1 MRVRSDLFVS
11 ALVRRVFSAG
21 GFAAVTKKG
30 IEEAGAIYVRQRFRD
45 GSETLYGP
53 APQAL
58 VIDEDRD
65 SRLFEIR
72 LARGEPQAIDTLL
85 ERERRFD
92 SDFWV
97 LEVELD
103 DLGTLLPMAA
113 A

>member
-1 MRVRSDLFVS
+1 MRVRSDLFVA

-21 GFAAVTKKG
+21 GFAAVEKNG
-30 IEEAGAIYVRQRFRD
+30 VAEAGAIFVRQRFRD

-58 VIDEDRD
+58 MAEEDRD

-72 LARGEPQAIDTLL
+72 LARGEGQAIDALL

-103 DLGTLLPMAA
+103 EIGDLLPLAA

>member
-1 MRVRSDLFVS
+1 MRVRSDLFVA

-21 GFAAVTKKG
+21 GFAA
-30 IEEAGAIYVRQRFRD
+30 IEKTGVAEAGAIFVRQRFRD

-58 VIDEDRD
+58 MAEEDRD

-72 LARGEPQAIDTLL
+72 LARGEAPAIDALL

-97 LEVELD
+97 LEIELD
-103 DLGTLLPMAA
+103 EIGDLLPLASA
-113 A
+113 

>member
-11 ALVRRVFSAG
+11 SLVRRVFSAG

-30 IEEAGAIYVRQRFRD
+30 VDEAGAIYIRQRCRD
-45 GSETLYGP
+45 GSETLFGP

-65 SRLFEIR
+65 SRHFEIR
-72 LARGEPQAIDTLL
+72 LARGEPQAVDTLL
-85 ERERRFD
+85 EREGRFD

-97 LEVELD
+97 LEIELD
-103 DLGTLLPMAA
+103 EIGELLPMAGG
-113 A
+113 

>member
-1 MRVRSDLFVS
+1 MLDLCELDSIWFPPLGALRV
-11 ALVRRVFSAG
+11 A
-21 GFAAVTKKG
+21 
-30 IEEAGAIYVRQRFRD
+30 EAGAIFVRQRFRD

-58 VIDEDRD
+58 MAEDDRD

-72 LARGEPQAIDTLL
+72 LARGEAPAIDALL

-97 LEVELD
+97 LEIELD
-103 DLGTLLPMAA
+103 EIGDLLPLAA

>member
-21 GFAAVTKKG
+21 GFAAVSKKG

-45 GSETLYGP
+45 GSETLFGP

-72 LARGEPQAIDTLL
+72 LARGEPEAIDTLL
-85 ERERRFD
+85 DRERRFD
-92 SDFWV
+92 TDFWV
-97 LEVELD
+97 VEVELD
-103 DLGTLLPMAA
+103 EIGELLPMAGG
-113 A
+113 